1 MSRSRKKHP
10 VVSDYS
16 RNTTRFFKRIAS
28 KTVRKYKGNI
38 PNGSH
43 YKKLYCSWNIFDY
56 KSFVYN
62 NEEPYIDRYGTIHI
76 IGSNQED
83 VNKAFRK

>member
-16 RNTTRFFKRIAS
+16 RNTTRYYKRIAS
-28 KTVRKYKGNI
+28 KTVRKHKGFI
-38 PNGSH
+38 PDGCH

-56 KSFVYN
+56 KWFVTN
-62 NEEPYIDRYGTIHI
+62 NEEPYICQNGAIHL
-76 IGSNQED
+76 IGSNEND
-83 VNKAFRK
+83 VKRAYRK

>member
-16 RNTTRFFKRIAS
+16 RNRTRYYKRIAS
-28 KTVRKYKGNI
+28 KTVRNYKGFI
-38 PNGSH
+38 PDGCS

-56 KSFVYN
+56 KCHWFLSDLKEYEWFD
-62 NEEPYIDRYGTIHI
+62 I
-76 IGSNQED
+76 ED
-83 VNKAFRK
+83 INRAYRK